1 MVAAA
6 EQMEHAVGQ
15 VRRIGEAYFTMDEQE
30 KDLAAAKIPREH
42 TPRQRRSTI
51 MQDSHSGQ
59 RDLLQLVTFTLGREE
74 FGVEILKVQEII
86 RMMGITRVPKAP
98 DFVEGVINLRGKV
111 IPIIDLRKRF
121 GLQAQSHDKM
131 TRIVVVEIND
141 AVVGFIVDA
150 VSEVLRIPVDTV
162 EPAPPL
168 VAGIES
174 EYISG
179 VGKLA
184 DRLLIL
190 LDLNRLLSDQEQNL
204 LLQV

>member
-1 MVAAA
+1 MQ
-6 EQMEHAVGQ
+6 EQYTRQ
-15 VRRIGEAYFTMDEQE
+15 D
-30 KDLAAAKIPREH
+30 KDSA
-42 TPRQRRSTI
+42 
-51 MQDSHSGQ
+51 
-59 RDLLQLVTFTLGREE
+59 LLQLVTFNIGDEE

-121 GLQAQSHDKM
+121 GMAAQEHNKH
-131 TRIVVVEIND
+131 TRIIVIEINK
-141 AVVGFIVDA
+141 VIVGFVVDS
-150 VSEVLRIPVDTV
+150 VSEVLRIPASTV
-162 EPAPPL
+162 EPPPPIIS
-168 VAGIES
+168 GIES

-190 LDLNRLLSDQEQNL
+190 LDLDRLLSKGEQSML
-204 LLQV
+204 AGV